1 MRNAFE
7 NYEATVLFL
16 SIVCG
21 IWVAQRVV
29 RHVMSCTN
37 VYESPYAWQSPF
49 DTSLVLLEI
58 ALVLLLLLLYCAFR
72 LDWANT
78 VWLPLIYTLRNGQ
91 VWQPDFEFVFEEQQQ
106 QQV

>member
-37 VYESPYAWQSPF
+37 VYESPYAW
-49 DTSLVLLEI
+49 
-58 ALVLLLLLLYCAFR
+58 VLLLLLLYCAFR